1 MRYVV
6 LSDIHANLEALE
18 AVLEEI
24 EGIEHDGVVCLGDIV
39 GYGPDPGPVVELV
52 RDRSAVTVRG
62 NHDNAA
68 IDRREEA
75 FFNDWAAA
83 AIRWTREQLSDGDQA
98 YLGGLPYTATIGDAL
113 LVHSSPSKPE
123 AWRYVLGTADATAE
137 FDAFD
142 ERICLIGHSH
152 VPMLVAKLE
161 ERVWELVLSEVSFT
175 PGMRLIANVGSV
187 GQPRDRD
194 VRASFAVLDLDE
206 GTLGIRRVAYNAE
219 KTAGKIID
227 AGLPR
232 FLGER
237 LLVGQ

>member
-24 EGIEHDGVVCLGDIV
+24 ETIEHDGVVCLGDIV
-39 GYGPDPGPVVELV
+39 GYGPDPGPVIEVV
-52 RDRSAVTVRG
+52 RESSAVTVRG

-68 IDRREEA
+68 IDPREEA

-83 AIRWTREQLSDGDQA
+83 AIRWTREQLSESEIA
-98 YLGGLPYTATIGDAL
+98 YLEGLPYTASIGDAL
-113 LVHSSPSKPE
+113 LVHSSPSRPE
-123 AWRYVLGTADATAE
+123 AWRYVLGRADATAE
-137 FDAFD
+137 FETFS

-152 VPMLVAKLE
+152 VPMLVAKLDG
-161 ERVWELVLSEVSFT
+161 RVWELVPNEVSLT
-175 PGMRLIANVGSV
+175 PGMRLIGNVGSV

-194 VRASFAVLDLDE
+194 VRASFAVLDLNE
-206 GTLGIRRVAYNAE
+206 ATVGIRRVAYDAE
-219 KTAGKIID
+219 KTAEKIID

-237 LLVGQ
+237 LLLGE